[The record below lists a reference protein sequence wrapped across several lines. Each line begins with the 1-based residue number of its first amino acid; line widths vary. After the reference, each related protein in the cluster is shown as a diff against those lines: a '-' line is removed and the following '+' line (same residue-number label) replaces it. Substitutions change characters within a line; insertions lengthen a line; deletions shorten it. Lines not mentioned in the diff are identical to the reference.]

1 MSLEKFLEG
10 ESPLSALPKHEVRVK
25 TPLNDECSLE
35 EALKAVK

>member
-10 ESPLSALPKHEVRVK
+10 ESPLSALPEHKFWVK